1 MSQWDEDLEDVAQ
14 RLRENRPE
22 ASALELDHI
31 KMRAMAKAASSRPR
45 GTVLKTRLLAALASL
60 ALMAGATG
68 GVIAAQGGN
77 GNGNGNAAKGQY
89 GSPGKGC
96 GHPEGTKTG
105 PPGQVKKGNDVKPCP
120 PQAGPK
126 K

>member
-1 MSQWDEDLEDVAQ
+1 M
-14 RLRENRPE
+14 
-22 ASALELDHI
+22 
-31 KMRAMAKAASSRPR
+31 
-45 GTVLKTRLLAALASL
+45 KTRLLAALASL

-68 GVIAAQGGN
+68 GVIAATGGTPGSN
-77 GNGNGNAAKGQY
+77 NAAKGQY
-89 GSPGKGC
+89 GQPGKGC
-96 GHPEGTKTG
+96 GNPGEHTG